1 MQNEI
6 FKKREDMYNAGIEED
21 YLNGYIELTEGMDKI
36 DKLSYEGYT
45 KSDLAEEFDK
55 LSKCIEENRQVY
67 YD

>member
-45 KSDLAEEFDK
+45 K
-55 LSKCIEENRQVY
+55 
-67 YD
+67 